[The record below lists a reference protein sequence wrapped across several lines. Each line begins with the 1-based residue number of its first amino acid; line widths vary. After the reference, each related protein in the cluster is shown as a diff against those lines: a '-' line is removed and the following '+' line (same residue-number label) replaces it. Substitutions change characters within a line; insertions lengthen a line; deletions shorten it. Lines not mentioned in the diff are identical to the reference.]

1 LGTETPTEEAFRRF
15 ATQVVNNGVFLKRE
29 LEKYKS
35 GPDTGRPKI
44 EKAMFNKSL
53 KNMGLG
59 LSDKE
64 VESLFT
70 PEKALAT
77 TMDITDFC

>member
-1 LGTETPTEEAFRRF
+1 M
-15 ATQVVNNGVFLKRE
+15 VNNGVFLKRE

-35 GPDTGRPKI
+35 GPDTGKPKI
-44 EKAMFNKSL
+44 EKAMFNKTL

-64 VESLFT
+64 LDTLFT
-70 PEKALAT
+70 PETALSE
-77 TMDITDFC
+77 TMDITNFC

>member
-1 LGTETPTEEAFRRF
+1 M
-15 ATQVVNNGVFLKRE
+15 VNNGVFLKRE

-64 VESLFT
+64 VDTLFT
-70 PEKALAT
+70 PEKALAE